1 MGNALRHV
9 RGESQKNIVRF
20 IEGLSGKYSR
30 WDIWQDFI
38 IMSAIAIANTM
49 GGPQVKAREEMYRS
63 RAEKYSAKEL
73 EVFADMLF
81 EVVAEL
87 ERDQEQDFLGEL
99 FMALGLGNEWKG
111 QFFTP
116 YDICRAM
123 SAITYGPD
131 MAARIEKQG
140 WISVSDP
147 ACGAGAL
154 LIAFANECRR
164 QHINY
169 QTSVLF
175 VAQDIDFLAGCMPK
189 DGPQVWYTPM
199 YFRDVWHYRRIGAQ
213 MDLLFRNAAEQVPAD
228 PPVPASPPEQS
239 QPLAETKTG
248 QLTLF

>member
-49 GGPQVKAREEMYRS
+49 GGPQVKAREGIYRS
-63 RAEKYSAKEL
+63 RAEKYSTKEL

-147 ACGAGAL
+147 ACGAAIVWIRTPGGKSMPCDATPRYY
-154 LIAFANECRR
+154 IEKPRSGSKKIVTPNGDVISCEYTEDPHKATGTGFAPHWGSCR
-164 QHINY
+164 
-169 QTSVLF
+169 
-175 VAQDIDFLAGCMPK
+175 AAGSFK
-189 DGPQVWYTPM
+189 SREEHNG
-199 YFRDVWHYRRIGAQ
+199 
-213 MDLLFRNAAEQVPAD
+213 
-228 PPVPASPPEQS
+228 
-239 QPLAETKTG
+239 
-248 QLTLF
+248 